1 VTPSLSS
8 SRPWVK
14 AIRRCVAPGIIG
26 SGGGRPTVRPCAGIA
41 LLHGPPGTGKTR
53 TLVGAVSALL
63 LCRPTPRILVCTP
76 SNAAVDELAM
86 RLHSGLLAA
95 DGSEVGMRP
104 GELVRVGPLDQVAS
118 RAHPLT
124 LDALTE
130 HRLGKLAGGAVGGS
144 VGGGGVGGA
153 AGVRG
158 AGARGSGARGAGGA
172 ARGGDA
178 EARERRGVLK
188 SAQVVAAT
196 TTAAGAAFLASLE
209 FDAVVIDEAAQAS
222 ESAALIPLMNQ
233 GAAVKRVIL
242 AGDHRQL
249 PATAHGLDPAKRQAY
264 ETSLFERLQVGGEGG
279 RGRHPVVSL
288 TEQHRMHRQIA
299 QFPAKHFYGGRL
311 DNSPGAP
318 SRSPFRGGGGG
329 GGDEGDGGG
338 GGSGGDGMTLSD
350 GQATVSSGGYMIHL
364 APYAFLDWRGAEQ
377 SGARGASR
385 RSISNPSEAHVAQ
398 GLLIASTRLK
408 LCSDDSN
415 PRVCM
420 SIHTEGKSCSD
431 LDRVLV
437 LSDLPARWP
446 RWWRRRGGTLPAPP
460 WPSSHRTRRSGRR

>member
-1 VTPSLSS
+1 
-8 SRPWVK
+8 
-14 AIRRCVAPGIIG
+14 
-26 SGGGRPTVRPCAGIA
+26 VRPCAGIA

-53 TLVGAVSALL
+53 TLVGTVSALL

-130 HRLGKLAGGAVGGS
+130 HRLGKLAGGAVGAG
-144 VGGGGVGGA
+144 VGGAGVGGA

-158 AGARGSGARGAGGA
+158 AGARGAGARGVGAGGA

-196 TTAAGAAFLASLE
+196 TAAAGAAFLASLE

-222 ESAALIPLMNQ
+222 ESAALVPLMNQ

-264 ETSLFERLQVGGEGG
+264 ETSLFERLQAGGEG
-279 RGRHPVVSL
+279 RRDRHPVVSL

-299 QFPAKHFYGGRL
+299 EFPAKHFYGGQL
-311 DNSPGAP
+311 DNAPSAP
-318 SRSPFRGGGGG
+318 SRSPFLFRGGGG
-329 GGDEGDGGG
+329 GGDEGDGGGGG

-350 GQATVSSGGYMIHL
+350 GQATVSSGEYIIHL
-364 APYAFLDWRGAEQ
+364 APYVFLDWRGAEQ

-385 RSISNPSEAHVAQ
+385 RSISNPSEAHVA
-398 GLLIASTRLK
+398 
-408 LCSDDSN
+408 
-415 PRVCM
+415 
-420 SIHTEGKSCSD
+420 
-431 LDRVLV
+431 
-437 LSDLPARWP
+437 
-446 RWWRRRGGTLPAPP
+446 
-460 WPSSHRTRRSGRR
+460 